1 VNGREEREDTLGVGM
16 VRAEERR
23 TQVKVMS
30 VDNCILKIMIAFV
43 GAILSKMVLVKELI
57 VRGYCLFG
65 MRD

>member
-1 VNGREEREDTLGVGM
+1 M